1 MKVVP
6 ICSDSLGVRSLSVY
20 VETGDLKILIDPGAA
35 LGPRRYGL
43 PPSRVEWEALK
54 ECREEIRRTAEGCDA
69 LVISHYHYDHY
80 GPEEG
85 FWEGKEVFIKDP
97 ESKINAS
104 QRQRAAHFLQLH
116 GERARFK
123 VADGRTFTVGG
134 TRLSFSPPLP
144 HGPEGTPLGY
154 VIATRVEEEGFVLV
168 HSSDVQ
174 GPVVEESARV
184 LVEMKPDLLIV
195 DGAPTYF
202 LGWKFS
208 ARNLKRANENLR
220 RILEGTEAEIIL
232 DHHLLRDL
240 NYRERCEGIWES
252 GRVKTFAEYL
262 GRPLRML
269 EANRK
274 SLFRG
279 EAPAE

>member
-1 MKVVP
+1 VKVVP
-6 ICSDSLGVRSLSVY
+6 ICSDSLGVRSLCVY
-20 VETGDLKILIDPGAA
+20 VETGDLRLLIDPGAA
-35 LGPRRYGL
+35 LGPSRYGL
-43 PPSRVEWEALK
+43 PPAREEWEALARYK
-54 ECREEIRRTAEGCDA
+54 EEIRRIAEGCDA

-80 GPEEG
+80 DPDEE

-97 ESKINAS
+97 EERINVSQKERAS
-104 QRQRAAHFLQLH
+104 YFLQRH
-116 GERARFK
+116 RERAK
-123 VADGRTFTVGG
+123 ISVADGRSFTFGS

-144 HGPEGTPLGY
+144 HGPEGTRLGY
-154 VIATRVEEEGFVLV
+154 VLATRVEEEGFTLV

-174 GPVVEESARV
+174 GPVVEESARL
-184 LVEMKPDLLIV
+184 LVEMGPDLLIV

-220 RILEGTEAEIIL
+220 RILKDTDAEIIL

-240 NYRERCEGIWES
+240 KYRERSEGVWES

-262 GRPLRML
+262 GKPLNML

-274 SLFRG
+274 RLFG
-279 EAPAE
+279 GGA